1 MYRYH
6 RGGSPS
12 TELIIL
18 APLGKAHDAMVQTT
32 TRGFTTRCPV
42 ATAPT
47 GPRLPAARPGR
58 GSAEGTAQTH
68 PRHPEARPGSGLI
81 GVPRRPS
88 R

>member
-1 MYRYH
+1 MH
-6 RGGSPS
+6 RGGSPAA
-12 TELIIL
+12 ELIIL

-47 GPRLPAARPGR
+47 GPRLPVARPGR

-68 PRHPEARPGSGLI
+68 PRHPEARPGSGPETEM
-81 GVPRRPS
+81 GVPR
-88 R
+88 